1 MFQVLCSLQF
11 LKRCDEIYMMSA
23 GKIVEHGT
31 HEDLMRLDREYASMV
46 RSGTVA
52 AEDNLSPYV
61 YYFLRII
68 RQ

>member
-1 MFQVLCSLQF
+1 
-11 LKRCDEIYMMSA
+11 MMST

-46 RSGTVA
+46 KSSIIAV
-52 AEDNLSPYV
+52 EDNLSSYV
-61 YYFLRII
+61 YYFLI